1 MMTATATDSAP
12 VVALRKGAGAAIETT
27 VIVAI
32 DGWTPTPVGI
42 PATTAIL
49 VIPANENCYD
59 LRALNETVSA
69 VHPRR
74 HRRQTQRTFLPRLW
88 PHQHQRSERCPVE
101 TQAQPTDRPL
111 LVALASFHRRRQEH
125 STPNGLCPPDTLA
138 AANFQLHPPDRPNW
152 VCQKV
157 AHRFPRVLEL
167 SNKSSNGRRAN
178 NGSTLL

>member
-1 MMTATATDSAP
+1 MAVLEEAETEDAGAGATEAGGEEAFMMTATATDLVP

-49 VIPANENCYD
+49 VIPANENCCD

-74 HRRQTQRTFLPRLW
+74 HRRQTQRTFLPRL
-88 PHQHQRSERCPVE
+88 
-101 TQAQPTDRPL
+101 
-111 LVALASFHRRRQEH
+111 
-125 STPNGLCPPDTLA
+125 
-138 AANFQLHPPDRPNW
+138 
-152 VCQKV
+152 
-157 AHRFPRVLEL
+157 
-167 SNKSSNGRRAN
+167 
-178 NGSTLL
+178 